1 MRVVTQLC
9 VSWLANAIVLAIVA
23 WLFADIDSGTTG
35 QLLAAAA
42 IFGVLNT
49 VLKPVLKLLTL
60 PFAVITLG
68 LVWFGVSMLMLWLTD
83 ALVPG
88 FDINGGWTLV
98 WVYSFTDYNNF
109 GHAVLKS
116 SGASSATALSHTLTI
131 ANLVRAGTSA
141 ACDRIDLIAWRYTA
155 DSSTGSLQV
164 DTTTLLTFGAREESG
179 RVELCSN

>member
-1 MRVVTQLC
+1 MRVLTQLC

-68 LVWFGVSMLMLWLTD
+68 LAWFGVSMFMLWLTD

-98 WVYSFTDYNNF
+98 WATV
-109 GHAVLKS
+109 AVWAVNVVLD
-116 SGASSATALSHTLTI
+116 LTF
-131 ANLVRAGTSA
+131 A
-141 ACDRIDLIAWRYTA
+141 
-155 DSSTGSLQV
+155 
-164 DTTTLLTFGAREESG
+164 LLTRPS
-179 RVELCSN
+179 RR